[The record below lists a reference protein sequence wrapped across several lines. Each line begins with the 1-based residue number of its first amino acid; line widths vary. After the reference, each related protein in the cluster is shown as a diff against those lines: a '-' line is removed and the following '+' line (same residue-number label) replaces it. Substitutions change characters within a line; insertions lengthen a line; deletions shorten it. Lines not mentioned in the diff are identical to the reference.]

1 MLSFLREQGPGEMPG
16 NEAGGTRQCETGAG
30 ADRENQEYLT
40 TAANSKNLRNSTI
53 VVAVLFAIGLAGL
66 GYMIRKSQ
74 PQAASARSNKDEE
87 TKMEAAISRLTGVS
101 SEMVSRMDEI
111 VEKFY
116 EFSDVFQIGVTDLVK
131 NPFEVEAFMGAIK
144 ETAPSEQDQKAK
156 AAQLRREMLQQRA
169 ATLALLS
176 VMRSEDGNACMIN
189 DRILRQGDSIEGFVI
204 TRIAGDSVDL
214 TWNGDQA
221 DPDVGTEELTIQLK
235 LTQ

>member
-16 NEAGGTRQCETGAG
+16 NEERAGGQRDGNMAAG
-30 ADRENQEYLT
+30 EEAQEYLT

-53 VVAVLFAIGLAGL
+53 VVAILVAIGLAGL

-74 PQAASARSNKDEE
+74 PQTASAQPTAEEENKI
-87 TKMEAAISRLTGVS
+87 EAAITRLTGVS

-111 VEKFY
+111 VSKFY
-116 EFSDVFQIGVTDLVK
+116 EFSDVFQVGVTDLAK

-144 ETAPSEQDQKAK
+144 DEGPSEHDLKAR
-156 AAQLRREMLQQRA
+156 AALVRREMLKKQA
-169 ATLALLS
+169 ANLTLLS

-189 DRILRQGDSIEGFVI
+189 DRILRQGESIGGFVV
-204 TRIAGDSVDL
+204 TEIAANSVELVWQSDHA
-214 TWNGDQA
+214 GA
-221 DPDVGTEELTIQLK
+221 DAGTEEWTIQLK